1 MTEQDKLFEKWDR
14 LMYKGV
20 YNYLENTTEQEK
32 NLPSTTS
39 MRQHI
44 QERKEAFL
52 AGYQAFIKANINNKR
67 KLITEDLLKW
77 GFKEATRQTAT
88 EIFKEIDK
96 ELENS
101 ITFSKINYLAL
112 KAKHLKVD

>member
-1 MTEQDKLFEKWDR
+1 MEHTNPTPEKLFKEWKKGQRSHVRPSPDIKIIDNEYGRSIIFTGKNKQRNDEAKFINEIIDRREK
-14 LMYKGV
+14 
-20 YNYLENTTEQEK
+20 
-32 NLPSTTS
+32 
-39 MRQHI
+39 I
-44 QERKEAFL
+44 AFL
-52 AGYQAFIKANINNKR
+52 AGYQAK
-67 KLITEDLLKW
+67 D
-77 GFKEATRQTAT
+77 RQTAT